1 MTAGPDTRVWIDERN
16 AIFRRGMSSCLR
28 QDGFVVSGESADL
41 DPEPDLGRTD
51 ILVFALDE
59 GGASLRLAVR
69 SVAGADVRIV
79 AVAAHPTEEILLDAV
94 DAGLAGFLI
103 RSELTPDRLL
113 ACLHSVAAGNG
124 SMPSGLLA
132 RVMAGLA
139 SGARRGG
146 ASTGTLAPRE
156 LDVLRLLAEGGD
168 TREIAGTLL
177 YSERTVKNI
186 VHDVLAKMQC
196 RTRAQAVALATRRG
210 VI

>member
-1 MTAGPDTRVWIDERN
+1 MTSIPEIRVWLDEPN
-16 AIFRRGMSSCLR
+16 AIFRRGMNSCLVH
-28 QDGFVVSGESADL
+28 DGFVVSGESADF
-41 DPEPDLGRTD
+41 DPDPDLKRTN
-51 ILVFALDE
+51 ILVFALDDA
-59 GGASLRLAVR
+59 GAGLRRAVR

-79 AVAAHPTEEILLDAV
+79 AVAANPTEEILFDAV
-94 DAGLAGFLI
+94 EAGLAGFLI
-103 RSELTPDRLL
+103 RSDLTPDRLV
-113 ACLHSVAAGNG
+113 ACLRSVVGGNG

-139 SGARRGG
+139 SGARRG
-146 ASTGTLAPRE
+146 ASSGNLAPRE

-168 TREIAGTLL
+168 TREIAEELL

>member
-1 MTAGPDTRVWIDERN
+1 MTSTADTRVWIDERN

-28 QDGFVVSGESADL
+28 HDGFVVSGESADF
-41 DPEPDLGRTD
+41 DPEPYLGRTD

-59 GGASLRLAVR
+59 AGAGLRRAVR
-69 SVAGADVRIV
+69 SVAGADVKTV

-139 SGARRGG
+139 SGVRRG
-146 ASTGTLAPRE
+146 ASTGSLAPRE

-168 TREIAGTLL
+168 TREIAGALL